1 MFLSAVVTGAYAI
14 NHLSAYT
21 APEDHEHSPADPVQE
36 NVQPATCEGL
46 VLLTWWFI
54 VRNVVQNS
62 LVPIIRQ
69 IHLVTT
75 IETG

>member
-1 MFLSAVVTGAYAI
+1 MNTLLQIRYKRMSNLRLAR
-14 NHLSAYT
+14 
-21 APEDHEHSPADPVQE
+21 
-36 NVQPATCEGL
+36 GL

-69 IHLVTT
+69 FHLVTT